1 MSDATERHEFQTEVR
16 ELLDLMIHSLYSH
29 KDIFLRELISNASDA
44 LDKVRFEA
52 LSRPE
57 LTPPGEPEI
66 RLEVD
71 KDGRTLSVHDNG
83 IGMSRD
89 EVVANIGTIARSGTR
104 EFLTAVR
111 ERQGQVA
118 VGHGGPTTHGRA
130 SGATDPQTPSEMI
143 GQFGVGFYS
152 SFMVADRITLITRR
166 AGEATATRWES
177 GGDGY
182 TLADAERAAAGTTVT
197 LHLKPKDEEDGLE
210 DYTDERVLKDVV
222 KRYSDF
228 VSYPIRL
235 KDETLNSMKAI
246 WARGKDEVTEDEHRE
261 FYKHI
266 SHDWNDPLEHLSVH
280 VEGSFEARALLY
292 IPSKAPLD
300 LQHRDRIHRGL
311 QLYVKRIFIM
321 DDWRELLP
329 PSLRFVRGVVASD
342 DLSLNVSREIL
353 QKDRQVQAI
362 KKHLVRRL
370 LAALKEMKEQRPE
383 TYRTFWTEF
392 GAVLKEGL
400 ISFDE
405 GHDKL
410 LDLVLAPSTA
420 SAEPIGLKE
429 YVARMKD
436 GQDAIYYM
444 TAASR
449 DAGERSPHLEAFRA
463 RGWEVLLFVDPIDE
477 LWLRLPRELEGK
489 TLVSA
494 AKGDLQLGSED
505 EKKRAEETRKESEE
519 SLKDLLMALRA
530 KLQDDVKDVRLSSRL
545 TESPACLVGEA
556 GDLSPQMQEL
566 LRRAGQDVPR
576 VKRVLEL
583 NPTHPIVTTLRQ
595 VHALDTND
603 PRLALYAELLYG
615 QALLAEGGSLPDPA
629 AFSRRLTEL
638 MLQAGPRER

>member
-1 MSDATERHEFQTEVR
+1 MSDQAERHEFQTEVR

-57 LTPPGEPEI
+57 LTPEGEPGI

-71 KDGRTLSVHDNG
+71 KDARTLSVHDNG

-89 EVVANIGTIARSGTR
+89 EIVTNIGTIARSGTR
-104 EFLTAVR
+104 EFLKAVR
-111 ERQGQVA
+111 DKGQA
-118 VGHGGPTTHGRA
+118 AAAAP
-130 SGATDPQTPSEMI
+130 ELI

-152 SFMVADRITLITRR
+152 SFMVADRITVVTRR
-166 AGEATATRWES
+166 AGESTATRWES
-177 GGDGY
+177 SGDGY
-182 TLADAERAAAGTTVT
+182 TLADAERETAGTTVT
-197 LHLKPKDEEDGLE
+197 LHLKPKDEEDGLK
-210 DYTDERVLKDVV
+210 DYTDEWVLKDVV

-228 VSYPIRL
+228 VSYPVRL
-235 KDETLNSMKAI
+235 QDETLNSMKAI
-246 WARGKDEVTEDEHRE
+246 WARGKDEVTEEEHRE

-266 SHDWNDPLEHLSVH
+266 SHDWNDPLEHISVH

-300 LQHRDRIHRGL
+300 LHHRDGAQRGL

-329 PSLRFVRGVVASD
+329 PYLRFVRGVVASD

-362 KKHLVRRL
+362 KKHLVRRI

-383 TYRTFWTEF
+383 KYRTFWTEF

-400 ISFDE
+400 IAFDE

-410 LDLVLAPSTA
+410 LDLVLAPSTE
-420 SAEPIGLKE
+420 SAEPIAMKD
-429 YVARMKD
+429 YVARMKE

-444 TAASR
+444 AATSR
-449 DAGERSPHLEAFRA
+449 DVAERSPHLEAFRA
-463 RGWEVLLFVDPIDE
+463 RGWEVLFFVDPVDE

-489 TLVSA
+489 SMVSA
-494 AKGDLQLGSED
+494 TKGDLQLGSDD
-505 EKKRAEETRKESEE
+505 EKKRAEDARKESEE
-519 SLKDLLMALRA
+519 SLKDVLTVLRA

-545 TESPACLVGEA
+545 TESPACLVGDA

-566 LRRAGQDVPR
+566 LRRAGQDVPKI
-576 VKRVLEL
+576 KRVLEL

-595 VHALDTND
+595 AHAVDAND

-615 QALLAEGGSLPDPA
+615 GALLAEGGTLPDPA

-638 MLQAGPRER
+638 MLQSSPQSKSE

>member
-1 MSDATERHEFQTEVR
+1 MSDSESTERHEFQTEVR

-57 LTPPGEPEI
+57 LTPEGEAAI

-71 KDGRTLSVHDNG
+71 KEARTLSVHDNG

-89 EVVANIGTIARSGTR
+89 EIVTNIGTIARSGTR
-104 EFLTAVR
+104 EFLKAVR
-111 ERQGQVA
+111 DKGQA
-118 VGHGGPTTHGRA
+118 AAAAP
-130 SGATDPQTPSEMI
+130 ELI

-152 SFMVADRITLITRR
+152 SFMVADRLTVVTRR
-166 AGEATATRWES
+166 AGESTATRWES
-177 GGDGY
+177 SGDGY
-182 TLADAERAAAGTTVT
+182 TLADAERDTAGTTVT
-197 LHLKPKDEEDGLE
+197 LHLKPKDEEDGLK
-210 DYTDERVLKDVV
+210 DYTDEWVLKDVV

-228 VSYPIRL
+228 VSYPVRL
-235 KDETLNSMKAI
+235 QDETLNSMKAI
-246 WARGKDEVTEDEHRE
+246 WARGKDEVTEEEHRE

-266 SHDWNDPLEHLSVH
+266 SHDWNDPLEHISVH

-300 LQHRDRIHRGL
+300 LHHRDGAQRGL

-329 PSLRFVRGVVASD
+329 PYLRFVRGVIASD

-362 KKHLVRRL
+362 KKHLVRRI

-383 TYRTFWTEF
+383 KYRTFWMEF

-400 ISFDE
+400 IAFDD

-410 LDLVLAPSTA
+410 LDLVLAPSTE
-420 SAEPIGLKE
+420 SAEPIALKD
-429 YVARMKD
+429 YVARMKE

-444 TAASR
+444 AATSR
-449 DAGERSPHLEAFRA
+449 DVAERSPHLEAFRA
-463 RGWEVLLFVDPIDE
+463 RGWEVLFFVDPVDE

-489 TLVSA
+489 SMVPAT
-494 AKGDLQLGSED
+494 KGDLQLGSDD
-505 EKKRAEETRKESEE
+505 EKKRAEDARKESEE
-519 SLKDLLMALRA
+519 SLKDVLTVLRA

-545 TESPACLVGEA
+545 TESPACLVGDA

-566 LRRAGQDVPR
+566 LRRAGQDVPKI
-576 VKRVLEL
+576 KRVLEL
-583 NPTHPIVTTLRQ
+583 NPTHPIVTKLRQ
-595 VHALDTND
+595 AHAVDAND

-615 QALLAEGGSLPDPA
+615 GALLAEGGTLPDPA

-638 MLQAGPRER
+638 MLIPGPAGSTA